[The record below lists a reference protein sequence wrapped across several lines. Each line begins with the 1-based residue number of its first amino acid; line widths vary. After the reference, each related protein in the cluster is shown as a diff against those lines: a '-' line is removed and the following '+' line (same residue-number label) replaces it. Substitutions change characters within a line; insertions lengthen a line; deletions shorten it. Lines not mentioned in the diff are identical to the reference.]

1 MQIKINDQPLDFTL
15 ERDETLG
22 EVVQELKS
30 WLKGSDLV
38 LYSVKHHDQDLL
50 ASPAEQWEGTTHREV
65 DELAVTVRPAAEL
78 RLENLSTVIEYLVL
92 LDRCLEGASDAGLAE
107 LTPGF
112 AAMAESVA
120 RVAPGEPA
128 LQRLSSLIGD
138 GAADSLGA
146 WPQERVREAR
156 EAIGRL
162 QALVRR
168 RLGRYGDPRA
178 AARELAAALA
188 GFRGDAEGV
197 AMLLQMGRD
206 REAMDAIIRFSDLLQ
221 EVGRVLHALGAT
233 ERTLPALGGL
243 SMRQFYTDMN
253 GFLTELLE
261 AFTAQDS
268 VLIGDLM
275 EYEVAPRLEQLGAA
289 LGEIA

>member
-188 GFRGDAEGV
+188 GFR
-197 AMLLQMGRD
+197 
-206 REAMDAIIRFSDLLQ
+206 EAMDAIIRFSDLLQ